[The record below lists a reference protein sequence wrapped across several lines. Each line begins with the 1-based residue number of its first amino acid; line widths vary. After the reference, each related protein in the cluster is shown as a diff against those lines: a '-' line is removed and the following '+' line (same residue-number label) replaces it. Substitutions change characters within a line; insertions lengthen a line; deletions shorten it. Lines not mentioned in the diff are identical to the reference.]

1 MEDDDQGTVWP
12 PAPAR
17 QEAAGSGAREAKTR
31 REVRLFGV
39 FLFLAGLALAWWIK
53 TDVDSGMKVSGKIVI
68 ATPAVLLMSLAFV
81 IEPRIMLANMKGVAP
96 QPAAFKVIGYAV
108 GAVGVAIGFYILF
121 TFFNSQP

>member
-1 MEDDDQGTVWP
+1 VEDDDQGRVWP

-17 QEAAGSGAREAKTR
+17 EETIGLDIQEAKTR

-53 TDVDSGMKVSGKIVI
+53 TDIDSGMRVSGKIVI

-81 IEPRIMLANMKGVAP
+81 IEPRIMLANMKGAAP

-121 TFFNSQP
+121 TFFN